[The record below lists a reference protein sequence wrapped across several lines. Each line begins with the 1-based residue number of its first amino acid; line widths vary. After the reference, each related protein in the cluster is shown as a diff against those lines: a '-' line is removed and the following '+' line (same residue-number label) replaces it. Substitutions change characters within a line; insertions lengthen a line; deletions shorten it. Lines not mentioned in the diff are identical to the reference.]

1 MTPRPLITATIL
13 CLTATLAT
21 AQTAPTTRPTTG
33 VGKFPHIEVDLAK
46 KEIRVDCESLNPQ
59 MPIEFFC
66 VLSGTSEHESVLRTA
81 ARPMHLHTA
90 LLMLGA
96 KPGEPAKYNEAEKRR
111 IPPHGQA
118 LDLFVETIRDGK
130 PTREPAASWIREL
143 NTKKPPESFPWVFAG
158 SRTMPD
164 GTYAADVTGQMISV
178 VNFDYSQ
185 IDVPK
190 IASNANETLEWEYN
204 PDKVPAK
211 GTKVTLI
218 IRLASTPAATEPS
231 R

>member
-1 MTPRPLITATIL
+1 MKPRPLAAALTL
-13 CLTATLAT
+13 CLTAAVAA

-33 VGKFPHIEVDLAK
+33 VGKFPHVEVDLAR

-111 IPPHGQA
+111 IPPRGQA
-118 LDLFVETIRDGK
+118 LDLQVEATREGK
-130 PTREPAASWIREL
+130 AVREPAAAWMREV
-143 NTKKPPESFPWVFAG
+143 NTKKPPESFTWVFAG

-164 GTYAADVTGQMISV
+164 GTYAADVTGQVVSV
-178 VNFDYSQ
+178 VNFDYSM
-185 IDVPK
+185 IDVPRV
-190 IASNANETLEWEYN
+190 ASNANETLEWEYN
-204 PDKVPAK
+204 PDRVPKK
-211 GTKVTLI
+211 GTKVTLV
-218 IRLASTPAATEPS
+218 IRLANPPAATEPS

>member
-1 MTPRPLITATIL
+1 MMLRPLAAAAIL
-13 CLTATLAT
+13 CLTAAVAT
-21 AQTAPTTRPTTG
+21 AQPAPTTRPTTG
-33 VGKFPHIEVDLAK
+33 VGKFPGIEVDLAK

-59 MPIEFFC
+59 MPLEFFC
-66 VLSGTSEHESVLRTA
+66 VLNGTSEHESVLRTP

-96 KPGEPAKYNEAEKRR
+96 KPGAPAAYNEAEKRR

-118 LDLFVETIRDGK
+118 LDLFVETTRDGK
-130 PTREPAASWIREL
+130 PTREPAAAWMREV
-143 NTKKPPESFPWVFAG
+143 NTKKPPESFTWVFAG

-178 VNFDYSQ
+178 VNFDYSM

-190 IASNANETLEWEYN
+190 IASSANETLEWEYN

-211 GTKVTLI
+211 GTKVTLV
-218 IRLASTPAATEPS
+218 IRLAPEPQPP